1 MRSESLRVE
10 WMTPLNKTL
19 KRALKIKG
27 EDYVVTLSPEFL
39 KISRKGHRLGLELSW
54 ELESG
59 PFRVLTIAVN
69 FPSGARS
76 RQLLVLQSNSRL
88 DAGPLVFMLH
98 MLSFVG
104 TLPVMCSNLIVIELE
119 FSFEYPCNNKQT
131 QRQAQ
136 RRTARVRQHWPRA
149 LPRPILGLAPGD

>member
-69 FPSGARS
+69 FASGAR
-76 RQLLVLQSNSRL
+76 RQSASRL
-88 DAGPLVFMLH
+88 IDYCSAAPIIAGRSQGVQHP
-98 MLSFVG
+98 
-104 TLPVMCSNLIVIELE
+104 EW
-119 FSFEYPCNNKQT
+119 
-131 QRQAQ
+131 
-136 RRTARVRQHWPRA
+136 TA
-149 LPRPILGLAPGD
+149 LA